1 MDERHQSLEGGL
13 VALSPFE
20 EQRGDRRGMVRY
32 VAIVRLSRFKFRPR
46 VSATH
51 TGGITMKPIL
61 HTLEPHRLNHGLP
74 DQIRRLAIL
83 TTVVVS
89 LSGCN
94 RPTAPTVP
102 MGEHSVSGVVS
113 ERTSSGSVPLEA
125 VQIREEASGR
135 YATTDSAGF
144 YELSRL
150 PGPSGVIIASKAGY
164 ATVRRTLAVNG
175 DTRLDLEVRT
185 IATQVLSGVVFE
197 TTARGRIAV
206 EGVLVSIPAA
216 APKATRPL
224 TLTRGAFTASRGWTT
239 ARCRSSSAKK
249 ATSSP
254 RLHHRDRRRTRS
266 R

>member
-1 MDERHQSLEGGL
+1 
-13 VALSPFE
+13 
-20 EQRGDRRGMVRY
+20 
-32 VAIVRLSRFKFRPR
+32 
-46 VSATH
+46 
-51 TGGITMKPIL
+51 MKPIL

-74 DQIRRLAIL
+74 DLIRRLAIL

-89 LSGCN
+89 LSACN

-164 ATVRRTLAVNG
+164 ATVRRTVAVNG

-206 EGVLVSIPAA
+206 EGVLVYCDSCGSPEGHTAVDTDAGGVYSFSWVDNGPLSLIIRKEGYELASAASPGPEKDSITVTVDGD
-216 APKATRPL
+216 TRFDIEL
-224 TLTRGAFTASRGWTT
+224 V
-239 ARCRSSSAKK
+239 
-249 ATSSP
+249 
-254 RLHHRDRRRTRS
+254 RRQ
-266 R
+266 